1 MIEESIDSEE
11 VFVDSSKTLGNMQ
24 PECIS
29 EEKDNNNECLTIES
43 SDIDKKNK
51 FASEIIDDYRTGLL
65 ITKEAM
71 SDNINQNLRKLP

>member
-1 MIEESIDSEE
+1 
-11 VFVDSSKTLGNMQ
+11 MQ

-43 SDIDKKNK
+43 SDIDKQ

-71 SDNINQNLRKLP
+71 SDNINQNFEKITVIFKNRNIQKAESLNIFLL